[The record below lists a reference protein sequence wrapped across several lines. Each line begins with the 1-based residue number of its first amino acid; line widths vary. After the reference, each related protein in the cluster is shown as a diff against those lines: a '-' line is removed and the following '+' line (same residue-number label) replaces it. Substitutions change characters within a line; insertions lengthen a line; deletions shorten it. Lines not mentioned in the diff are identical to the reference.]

1 MKALLMKDLRT
12 LKNERRLWVSII
24 GVSVLF
30 GVLFQNWY
38 FMMGYIMFGL
48 SMIARTM
55 YQYDVADQG
64 IVYLMTLPITRKEY
78 VKEKY
83 LLSLMSICIGGILSM
98 ILTKIGMLFTPDQ
111 ADSNQEIFSA
121 FLGILAVALVLQAII
136 FPVELKYDV
145 SKSRII
151 ILLLVMGIIILFT
164 AFDMLIGAILVAFI
178 TIFVDAFGGIFIQH
192 FLGTVLLSAVVVGMI
207 YFSSYRKSV
216 KIMGQKEFRSEV
228 F

>member
-178 TIFVDAFGGIFIQH
+178 TIFIDAFGGIFIQH

-216 KIMGQKEFRSEV
+216 KIMGQKEF
-228 F
+228 

>member
-38 FMMGYIMFGL
+38 FKMGYIMFGL

-216 KIMGQKEFRSEV
+216 KIMGQKEF
-228 F
+228 

>member
-216 KIMGQKEFRSEV
+216 NIMGQKEF
-228 F
+228 

>member
-121 FLGILAVALVLQAII
+121 FLGILAAALVLQAII

-216 KIMGQKEFRSEV
+216 KIMGQKEF
-228 F
+228 

>member
-98 ILTKIGMLFTPDQ
+98 ILTEIGMLFTPDQ

-216 KIMGQKEFRSEV
+216 KIMGQKEF
-228 F
+228 

>member
-83 LLSLMSICIGGILSM
+83 LLSLMSICIGGISSM

-216 KIMGQKEFRSEV
+216 KIMGQKEF
-228 F
+228 

>member
-192 FLGTVLLSAVVVGMI
+192 FLGTVLLSAVVVVMI

-216 KIMGQKEFRSEV
+216 KIMGQKEF
-228 F
+228 

>member
-1 MKALLMKDLRT
+1 MKAFLMKDLRT

-216 KIMGQKEFRSEV
+216 KIMGQKEF
-228 F
+228 

>member
-136 FPVELKYDV
+136 SGRTE
-145 SKSRII
+145 I
-151 ILLLVMGIIILFT
+151 
-164 AFDMLIGAILVAFI
+164 
-178 TIFVDAFGGIFIQH
+178 
-192 FLGTVLLSAVVVGMI
+192 
-207 YFSSYRKSV
+207 
-216 KIMGQKEFRSEV
+216 
-228 F
+228 

>member
-164 AFDMLIGAILVAFI
+164 AFYMLIGAILVAFI

-216 KIMGQKEFRSEV
+216 KIMGQKEF
-228 F
+228 

>member
-12 LKNERRLWVSII
+12 LKNERRLWISII

-64 IVYLMTLPITRKEY
+64 IVSLMTLPITRKEY

-192 FLGTVLLSAVVVGMI
+192 F
-207 YFSSYRKSV
+207 
-216 KIMGQKEFRSEV
+216 
-228 F
+228 

>member
-121 FLGILAVALVLQAII
+121 FLGIMAVALVLQAII

-216 KIMGQKEFRSEV
+216 KIMGQKEF
-228 F
+228 

>member
-192 FLGTVLLSAVVVGMI
+192 FLGTVLLSAVVV
-207 YFSSYRKSV
+207 
-216 KIMGQKEFRSEV
+216 
-228 F
+228 

>member
-1 MKALLMKDLRT
+1 MKAVLMKDLRT

-83 LLSLMSICIGGILSM
+83 LLSLISICIGGILSM

-216 KIMGQKEFRSEV
+216 KIMGQKEF
-228 F
+228 

>member
-136 FPVELKYDV
+136 FPVELKYDI

-216 KIMGQKEFRSEV
+216 KIMGQKEF
-228 F
+228 

>member
-12 LKNERRLWVSII
+12 LKNERRVWVSII

-216 KIMGQKEFRSEV
+216 KIMGQKEF
-228 F
+228 

>member
-55 YQYDVADQG
+55 YQYDVADLG

-216 KIMGQKEFRSEV
+216 KIMGQKEF
-228 F
+228 

>member
-207 YFSSYRKSV
+207 YFSSYWRSV
-216 KIMGQKEFRSEV
+216 KIMGQKEF
-228 F
+228 

>member
-164 AFDMLIGAILVAFI
+164 AFNMLIGAILVAFI

-216 KIMGQKEFRSEV
+216 KIMGQKEF
-228 F
+228 

>member
-145 SKSRII
+145 LKSRII

-164 AFDMLIGAILVAFI
+164 AFDMLIGAILVAFF

-216 KIMGQKEFRSEV
+216 KIMGQKEF
-228 F
+228 

>member
-55 YQYDVADQG
+55 YQYDVASQG

-216 KIMGQKEFRSEV
+216 KIMGQKEF
-228 F
+228 

>member
-164 AFDMLIGAILVAFI
+164 AFDMLIDAILVAFI

-216 KIMGQKEFRSEV
+216 KIMGQKEF
-228 F
+228 

>member
-48 SMIARTM
+48 SMIVRTM
-55 YQYDVADQG
+55 YQYDVADRG

-216 KIMGQKEFRSEV
+216 KIMGQKEF
-228 F
+228 

>member
-192 FLGTVLLSAVVVGMI
+192 FLGPVLLSAVVVGMI

-216 KIMGQKEFRSEV
+216 KIMGQKEF
-228 F
+228 

>member
-136 FPVELKYDV
+136 FPVELKDDV

-207 YFSSYRKSV
+207 YFFSYRKSV
-216 KIMGQKEFRSEV
+216 KIMGQKEF
-228 F
+228 

>member
-192 FLGTVLLSAVVVGMI
+192 FLGTVLIAAVVVGMI
-207 YFSSYRKSV
+207 YFSSYRRSV
-216 KIMGQKEFRSEV
+216 KIMGQKEF
-228 F
+228 

>member
-178 TIFVDAFGGIFIQH
+178 INFVDAFGGIFIQH

-216 KIMGQKEFRSEV
+216 KIMGQKEF
-228 F
+228 

>member
-207 YFSSYRKSV
+207 YSSSYRKSV
-216 KIMGQKEFRSEV
+216 KIMGQKEF
-228 F
+228 

>member
-111 ADSNQEIFSA
+111 ADSNQEIFSV

-216 KIMGQKEFRSEV
+216 KIMGQKEF
-228 F
+228 

>member
-121 FLGILAVALVLQAII
+121 FLGILAVALVFQAII

-178 TIFVDAFGGIFIQH
+178 TILVDAFGGIFIQH

-216 KIMGQKEFRSEV
+216 KIMGQKEF
-228 F
+228 

>member
-98 ILTKIGMLFTPDQ
+98 ILTKIGMLFTLDQ

-216 KIMGQKEFRSEV
+216 KIMGQKEF
-228 F
+228 

>member
-136 FPVELKYDV
+136 FPVELKDDV

-207 YFSSYRKSV
+207 YFFSYRKSV
-216 KIMGQKEFRSEV
+216 KIMGQIEF
-228 F
+228 

>member
-151 ILLLVMGIIILFT
+151 FAACNGDYYSFYSI
-164 AFDMLIGAILVAFI
+164 
-178 TIFVDAFGGIFIQH
+178 
-192 FLGTVLLSAVVVGMI
+192 
-207 YFSSYRKSV
+207 
-216 KIMGQKEFRSEV
+216 
-228 F
+228 

>member
-111 ADSNQEIFSA
+111 ADSNQEIFST
-121 FLGILAVALVLQAII
+121 FLGILAVALVFQAII

-207 YFSSYRKSV
+207 YFSSYRRSV
-216 KIMGQKEFRSEV
+216 KIMGQKEF
-228 F
+228 